1 MGTNDSYRRATPH
14 PTLRVNSE
22 MHIWRSHTSVRA
34 RTFSRN
40 TDGRRPGA
48 GESGQSLVE
57 FSLVLMPLF
66 FILLGIIQFGFI
78 FNTYVTMTNA
88 ARDAG
93 RLGTVYVYD
102 RSLTKS
108 QNDLARNES
117 IKSAVLSSMNML
129 AKTTPHFSTSG
140 TWSQS
145 GQTFTN
151 GDLVITYLLPSGV
164 TSSDPRT
171 GQQLTVKAVY
181 HQDLVIPLV
190 STFLPQDAG
199 GRLRLTGEVTMVL
212 N

>member
-1 MGTNDSYRRATPH
+1 
-14 PTLRVNSE
+14 
-22 MHIWRSHTSVRA
+22 VRA

-40 TDGRRPGA
+40 TDRRPTTS

-102 RSLTKS
+102 RTLTKA
-108 QNDLARNES
+108 QNDLARNDS
-117 IKSAVLSSMNML
+117 IKLAVLSSMNML
-129 AKTTPHFSTSG
+129 AKTAPHFSTG
-140 TWSQS
+140 ATWTQS
-145 GQTFTN
+145 GSVYTN
-151 GDLVITYLLPSGV
+151 GDLVITYVLPSGV
-164 TSSDPRT
+164 TASDPRT
-171 GQQLTVKAVY
+171 GEEVTVKAVY
-181 HQDLVIPLV
+181 HQDLVIPLI